1 MEWFTNLLTG
11 AKNMRITKHNIL
23 LAVAK
28 IHRHDFEKEGD
39 LELGKFKSKRSN
51 SQNDYY
57 WAILKELG
65 DYTGYSEEELHDMF
79 RFKYLSEKKTVA
91 GSEIYAIKSTTSLNV
106 DEFKNY
112 IQDIQRFAI
121 GLGFHFDQSREATL

>member
-1 MEWFTNLLTG
+1 
-11 AKNMRITKHNIL
+11 MRITKHNKEMAL
-23 LAVAK
+23 AK
-28 IHRHDFEKEGD
+28 ISDHDFEKEGD

-51 SQNDYY
+51 SQNDLY
-57 WAILKELG
+57 WAMLKELG
-65 DYTGYSEEELHDMF
+65 NYTGYTDLELHDMF

-106 DEFKNY
+106 DDFTKY

-121 GLGFHFDQSREATL
+121 GLGFHFHELQK

>member
-1 MEWFTNLLTG
+1 
-11 AKNMRITKHNIL
+11 MRITKHNKEMAI
-23 LAVAK
+23 AK
-28 IHRHDFEKEGD
+28 ISSHNFEKEGD
-39 LELGKFKSKRSN
+39 LEIGKFKSKRSN
-51 SQNDYY
+51 SQNDLY

-91 GSEIYAIKSTTSLNV
+91 GSEIYAIKSTASLNV

-121 GLGFHFDQSREATL
+121 GLGFHFHELQK

>member
-1 MEWFTNLLTG
+1 
-11 AKNMRITKHNIL
+11 MRITKHNIL

-39 LELGKFKSKRSN
+39 LELGKFKNKRSN
-51 SQNDYY
+51 SQNDLY
-57 WAILKELG
+57 WAMLKEIG
-65 DYTGYSEEELHDMF
+65 DYCGYSEEELHDMF

-112 IQDIQRFAI
+112 IKDIQRFAI
-121 GLGFHFDQSREATL
+121 ELGFHFDKSREAAL

>member
-1 MEWFTNLLTG
+1 
-11 AKNMRITKHNIL
+11 MRITKHNIL

-28 IHRHDFEKEGD
+28 LHSHDFEKDGD
-39 LELGKFKSKRSN
+39 LELDKFKSKRSN
-51 SQNDYY
+51 SQNDLY
-57 WAILKELG
+57 WAMLKEIG
-65 DYTGYSEEELHDMF
+65 DYCGYSDLELHDMF

-106 DEFKNY
+106 EEFTNY
-112 IQDIQRFAI
+112 IHDIQRFAI

>member
-1 MEWFTNLLTG
+1 
-11 AKNMRITKHNIL
+11 MRITKHNKDMVIE
-23 LAVAK
+23 K
-28 IHRHDFEKEGD
+28 INGHNFDLNGD
-39 LELGKFKSKRSN
+39 LECSKFKSKRSN
-51 SQNDYY
+51 SQNDLY

-65 DYTGYSEEELHDMF
+65 NYTGYSEEELHDMF

-112 IQDIQRFAI
+112 IHDIQRFAI

>member
-1 MEWFTNLLTG
+1 
-11 AKNMRITKHNIL
+11 MRITKHNIL

-57 WAILKELG
+57 WAILKKLG

>member
-1 MEWFTNLLTG
+1 M
-11 AKNMRITKHNIL
+11 AI
-23 LAVAK
+23 AK
-28 IHRHDFEKEGD
+28 INGHNFEKEGD
-39 LELGKFKSKRSN
+39 LEIGKFKSKRSN

-57 WAILKELG
+57 WAMLKELG

-112 IQDIQRFAI
+112 ILDIQRFAI
-121 GLGFHFDQSREATL
+121 GLGFHFDQSREAAL

>member
-1 MEWFTNLLTG
+1 
-11 AKNMRITKHNIL
+11 MRITKHNKEMAL
-23 LAVAK
+23 AK
-28 IHRHDFEKEGD
+28 ISDHDFEKEGD

-57 WAILKELG
+57 WAMLKELG

-106 DEFKNY
+106 DDFKNY
-112 IQDIQRFAI
+112 IHDIQRFAI
-121 GLGFHFDQSREATL
+121 GLGFHFDQSREAAL